1 MNTLSAN
8 ELARQPRWTR
18 IGPWEVSSELFLD
31 LVLTHRCNCACPWC
45 IARTREISGED
56 RTAWEASLRY
66 ALSRF
71 PVRSIILL
79 GGEAT
84 VDPAFFEKVETV
96 EALLRRHPAEHLIL
110 TTNGIRL
117 TEEDFL
123 RRLLGTGIDAVNLS
137 RMHWDQETNDGIF
150 RSATPTIA
158 QIGRLYEALRSR
170 GRTLRINVNVWKGN
184 LDSVESLMKTVRTF
198 SGICDAVKLSPLM
211 RTDMF
216 DTLPEVT
223 ACAAD
228 LAPEE
233 TQIRSLFDALAS
245 RGRVLR
251 RNGSVLG
258 FVEYAEL
265 DIEGQR
271 VLLKYAQV
279 EDKYD
284 RSRQIPTLKLYPNG
298 CLSNEWSCSRDIRR
312 QT

>member
-1 MNTLSAN
+1 MPITA
-8 ELARQPRWTR
+8 EGCWFKDPAARQPRWTR

-79 GGEAT
+79 GGE
-84 VDPAFFEKVETV
+84 
-96 EALLRRHPAEHLIL
+96 
-110 TTNGIRL
+110 
-117 TEEDFL
+117 
-123 RRLLGTGIDAVNLS
+123 
-137 RMHWDQETNDGIF
+137 
-150 RSATPTIA
+150 
-158 QIGRLYEALRSR
+158 
-170 GRTLRINVNVWKGN
+170 
-184 LDSVESLMKTVRTF
+184 
-198 SGICDAVKLSPLM
+198 
-211 RTDMF
+211 
-216 DTLPEVT
+216 VT
-223 ACAAD
+223 ACAAG

-279 EDKYD
+279 EDRYD